1 MIIHLIVHQILRR
14 IVEAQMNLQA
24 MGIDSA
30 LTIFTEMSYTTDCR
44 PTGK

>member
-1 MIIHLIVHQILRR
+1 MNIQLIVHQILKG

-24 MGIDSA
+24 MGIESA
-30 LTIFTEMSYTTDCR
+30 STIFTKMTYTTDCR